1 MNKISKYLLWSSFV
15 GTFAEQMI
23 TPIYAMFVGK
33 IGGSLLDAG
42 IGYAIFSIL
51 TGLIIILT
59 GKIKWFNENLE
70 LLVFLGFTIAS
81 VGDFCYFF
89 VHDTFGLFLVQATNG
104 LSVGLLNPAWEAL
117 YTKDGEDG
125 KEHESWSMWGG
136 GVNISTGIAA
146 LVGAAVATIF
156 SFKAM
161 FVLTAAINSIA
172 IYYAYLIYKKPKH
185 GPESQK

>member
-1 MNKISKYLLWSSFV
+1 MNKISKYLLLASFI

-33 IGGSLLDAG
+33 IGGSILDAG

-51 TGLIIILT
+51 TGLIIVIT
-59 GKIKWFNENLE
+59 GKIKWFGQNLE
-70 LLVFLGFTIAS
+70 LLVFLGFTVAS

-117 YTKDGEDG
+117 YTKDVEDG
-125 KEHESWSMWGG
+125 KEHESWSLWGG
-136 GVNISTGIAA
+136 MVNISTGIAA
-146 LVGAAVATIF
+146 LVGAVVTTLF

-161 FVLTAAINSIA
+161 FVLTAAINSVA
-172 IYYAYLIYKKPKH
+172 IYYSYKILKTK
-185 GPESQK
+185 K